1 MYEKGSKGFPILD
14 GWLPPLIV
22 GWVVSSPYSGMGGF
36 VSLRH
41 HPETSSLPKAFTTN
55 RDAIGWAFLI
65 LTCLQERALDAVRI
79 KKACHS
85 CDRLCDSDWIRTN
98 DLLLR
103 RQLLYP
109 AELPNQ
115 ELPIG
120 GAK

>member
-1 MYEKGSKGFPILD
+1 
-14 GWLPPLIV
+14 
-22 GWVVSSPYSGMGGF
+22 MGGF

-41 HPETSSLPKAFTTN
+41 HPYSSFLLKAFTTN
-55 RDAIGWAFLI
+55 RYAIGGAFL
-65 LTCLQERALDAVRI
+65 LFVCLRMRAFATASKQKSL
-79 KKACHS
+79 S
-85 CDRLCDSDWIRTN
+85 LCDRLCDSDWIRTN